1 MNPILAEDI
10 MRKRAHR
17 SVIVLATLLAWLLVT
32 PDSASAADKV
42 MVVIPVNLANF
53 HEDVRGVRMRVQ
65 FYNDQGVEV
74 GTGQSFVTP
83 NDVEGLWKSND
94 WPVYVGPIGGQT
106 NSIFDATTYKI
117 SLGLSNVTPTVE
129 WVAPGAFASPNDYC
143 EPNVVVDPA
152 TDPDFAFCNGPFA
165 KLQTYENPEG
175 PISDL
180 IPE

>member
-10 MRKRAHR
+10 MRQRARR
-17 SVIVLATLLAWLLVT
+17 SVIVLVTFLAWLLVT
-32 PDSASAADKV
+32 PDRANAADRV
-42 MVVIPVNLANF
+42 TVVIPVNLANF
-53 HEDVRGVRMRVQ
+53 HEDVRGVRMMVQ

-74 GTGQSFVTP
+74 GKGISYTYP
-83 NDVEGLWKSND
+83 NDVEGLWKSNE
-94 WPVYVGPIGGQT
+94 WPVSVGPFNAQT
-106 NSIFDATTYKI
+106 NNIFDATTYKI
-117 SLGLSNVTPTVE
+117 SLGLLDNATNT
-129 WVAPGAFASPNDYC
+129 GKYC

-152 TDPDFAFCNGPFA
+152 TDPDYAHCNGPFA